1 MYKHSL
7 FIFLF
12 ILGFGLSNSNAQSSQ
27 QPDSLGLPGDN
38 LNLYA
43 VMKLFQSS
51 ETLEGFEKSLN
62 AEDSKINNLDL
73 NNDDKTDYI
82 KVIDNVENQ
91 VHNIV
96 LQVSVNEKENQDVA
110 TFIVEKNSKGEVQI
124 QLIGDEELYG
134 KNYVVEPNYT
144 DSTAKKE
151 TPNPGYVK
159 QSSSQ
164 TTDSEGNTTIINN
177 YTTTQTAS
185 WPVVSYMFMPTYV
198 IWVSPWRYG
207 YYPPYWNPWTP
218 WYWQRYYGY
227 HYNYGYY
234 YHGHYRHCNY
244 YRNPGA
250 YNNYYSRRSTSVT
263 INVNIRNGGYRRS
276 YSHPE
281 SRAMGNRDFER
292 DSKNNRDRGNIGN
305 DNSKVKNPATK
316 NGGNNISNQQ
326 MQGANQKAVSGSKDR
341 SMPNRQNQNI
351 GKTPAVRTP
360 TVRTPAVRT
369 PAVRT
374 PSNRTSGRGERRRPK

>member
-12 ILGFGLSNSNAQSSQ
+12 ILGFGLSHSNAQSSQ

-51 ETLEGFEKSLN
+51 PTLEGFEKSLN
-62 AEDSKINNLDL
+62 SEDSKINNLDL
-73 NNDDKTDYI
+73 NNDDKIDYI
-82 KVIDNVENQ
+82 KVIDNVDKQ

-96 LQVSVNEKENQDVA
+96 LQVPVNEKENQDVA

-144 DSTAKKE
+144 DSAAKTE

-159 QSSSQ
+159 QSTTQ
-164 TTDSEGNTTIINN
+164 TTDSKGNTTVINN
-177 YTTTQTAS
+177 YTTAQTAS

-198 IWVSPWRYG
+198 VWVSPWRYG
-207 YYPPYWNPWTP
+207 YYPSYWNPWTP

-234 YHGHYRHCNY
+234 YYGNYRYCNY
-244 YRNPGA
+244 YRNPVA
-250 YNNYYSRRSTSVT
+250 YNNYYRRRSVSVT
-263 INVNIRNGGYRRS
+263 CNVNIRNGGHRRS

-281 SRAMGNRDFER
+281 SRSIGNRDFDR
-292 DSKNNRDRGNIGN
+292 DSKKNRDRGDNGN
-305 DNSKVKNPATK
+305 DRSKVKNAATK
-316 NGGNNISNQQ
+316 NRDNSGSNQQ
-326 MQGANQKAVSGSKDR
+326 IRNVKQKAGNNSNDR
-341 SMPNRQNQNI
+341 SLPTRQNQSI
-351 GKTPAVRTP
+351 DRRPVERTP
-360 TVRTPAVRT
+360 V
-369 PAVRT
+369 
-374 PSNRTSGRGERRRPK
+374 NRSGGRVGGRRP

>member
-1 MYKHSL
+1 MKNNKLKIMHKHSL

-12 ILGFGLSNSNAQSSQ
+12 ILGFGLSHSNAQATQ

-62 AEDSKINNLDL
+62 TEDSKINNLDL
-73 NNDDKTDYI
+73 NNDDKIDYI
-82 KVIDNVENQ
+82 KVIDNVDKQ

-96 LQVSVNEKENQDVA
+96 LQVPINEKENQDVA

-134 KNYVVEPNYT
+134 KKYVVEPNYT

-159 QSSSQ
+159 QSTTQ
-164 TTDSEGNTTIINN
+164 TTDSKGNTTIVNN

-198 IWVSPWRYG
+198 VWVSPWRYA

-218 WYWQRYYGY
+218 WYWQRYSGY

-234 YHGHYRHCNY
+234 YYGNYRYCNY
-244 YRNPGA
+244 YRNPVA
-250 YNNYYSRRSTSVT
+250 YNSYYSRRSVSVT
-263 INVNIRNGGYRRS
+263 CNVNIRNGGYRRS

-281 SRAMGNRDFER
+281 SRSMGNRDFDR
-292 DSKNNRDRGNIGN
+292 DSKNNRNRGNNDN
-305 DNSKVKNPATK
+305 DNSKVRNAATK
-316 NGGNNISNQQ
+316 NRDSDGSNQQ
-326 MQGANQKAVSGSKDR
+326 LQNIKPKAGNSSNDH
-341 SMPNRQNQNI
+341 SIPNRQNQSI
-351 GKTPAVRTP
+351 DRRPAERTP
-360 TVRTPAVRT
+360 V
-369 PAVRT
+369 
-374 PSNRTSGRGERRRPK
+374 NRGGGRVGGRRP

>member
-1 MYKHSL
+1 MYKQTF

-12 ILGFGLSNSNAQSSQ
+12 ILGFGLSNSNAQATQ

-62 AEDSKINNLDL
+62 SEDSKINNLDL
-73 NNDDKTDYI
+73 NNDDKIDYI
-82 KVIDNVENQ
+82 KVIDNVDKQ

-96 LQVSVNEKENQDVA
+96 LQVPVNEKENQDVA

-159 QSSSQ
+159 QSTTQ
-164 TTDSEGNTTIINN
+164 TTDSKGNTTIVNN

-198 IWVSPWRYG
+198 VWVSPWRYA

-234 YHGHYRHCNY
+234 YYGNYRYCNY
-244 YRNPGA
+244 YRNPVA
-250 YNNYYSRRSTSVT
+250 YNNYYSRRSVSVT
-263 INVNIRNGGYRRS
+263 CNVNIRNGGYRRS

-281 SRAMGNRDFER
+281 SRSMGNRDFDR
-292 DSKNNRDRGNIGN
+292 DKKNGRDKISNGN
-305 DNSKVKNPATK
+305 DNSKFKKSDIKKSDNKVY
-316 NGGNNISNQQ
+316 NQSA
-326 MQGANQKAVSGSKDR
+326 QGAKQKAVDASPDR
-341 SMPNRQNQNI
+341 TIPKRTNQNI
-351 GKTPAVRTP
+351 NTERKSVDRTP
-360 TVRTPAVRT
+360 V
-369 PAVRT
+369 
-374 PSNRTSGRGERRRPK
+374 NRGGGRVGGRRP

>member
-1 MYKHSL
+1 MSRNKLKFMNKKSL
-7 FIFLF
+7 LIIFYFLTLG
-12 ILGFGLSNSNAQSSQ
+12 ILNSKAQSTQS
-27 QPDSLGLPGDN
+27 PDSLGLPGDN

-51 ETLEGFEKSLN
+51 ATLEGFEKSLN

-82 KVIDNVENQ
+82 KVIDNVDKQ

-96 LQVSVNEKENQDVA
+96 LQVPVNDKENQDVA
-110 TFIVEKNSKGEVQI
+110 TFIVEKNAKGEVQI

-134 KNYVVEPNYT
+134 KNYVVEPNYN
-144 DSTAKKE
+144 DSIAQKE

-159 QSSSQ
+159 QSSTQ
-164 TTDSEGNTTIINN
+164 TVDSKGNTTIVNN

-198 IWVSPWRYG
+198 VWVSPWRFG
-207 YYPPYWNPWTP
+207 YYPPYYNPWTP

-234 YHGHYRHCNY
+234 YYGNYRYCNY
-244 YRNPGA
+244 YRNPVA
-250 YNNYYSRRSTSVT
+250 YNSYYSRRSVSVT
-263 INVNIRNGGYRRS
+263 CNVNIRNGGYRRS

-281 SRAMGNRDFER
+281 SRAMGNKDFER
-292 DSKNNRDRGNIGN
+292 DKKNGRDKMNNGN
-305 DNSKVKNPATK
+305 DNPKVKKSAIK
-316 NGGNNISNQQ
+316 NKDNNISKQSAQ
-326 MQGANQKAVSGSKDR
+326 DVKQKAANNSVDR
-341 SMPNRQNQNI
+341 SIPKRTNQNI
-351 GKTPAVRTP
+351 NTDRRPVDRTP
-360 TVRTPAVRT
+360 V
-369 PAVRT
+369 
-374 PSNRTSGRGERRRPK
+374 NRGGGGGRVGGRRP

>member
-1 MYKHSL
+1 MNNNKLKIMQKHSL

-12 ILGFGLSNSNAQSSQ
+12 ILGFGLSNSNAQTAQ

-62 AEDSKINNLDL
+62 SEDSKINNLDL
-73 NNDDKTDYI
+73 NNDNKIDYI
-82 KVIDNVENQ
+82 KVIDNVDKQ

-96 LQVSVNEKENQDVA
+96 LQVPVNEKENQDVA

-144 DSTAKKE
+144 DSTAKTE

-159 QSSSQ
+159 QSSTQ
-164 TTDSEGNTTIINN
+164 TTDSKGNTTIINN

-198 IWVSPWRYG
+198 VWVSPWRYG
-207 YYPPYWNPWTP
+207 YYPSYWNPWTP

-234 YHGHYRHCNY
+234 YYGNYRYCNY
-244 YRNPGA
+244 YRNPVA
-250 YNNYYSRRSTSVT
+250 YNNYYSRRSVSVT
-263 INVNIRNGGYRRS
+263 CNVNIRNGGYRGS

-281 SRAMGNRDFER
+281 SRSMGNKDFER
-292 DSKNNRDRGNIGN
+292 DSKKNRDRGNNGN
-305 DNSKVKNPATK
+305 DNTKIKNAGTK

-326 MQGANQKAVSGSKDR
+326 IQGAKQKAANGSNDR
-341 SMPNRQNQNI
+341 SMPSRQNQNI
-351 GKTPAVRTP
+351 DRKPVDRAPV
-360 TVRTPAVRT
+360 
-369 PAVRT
+369 
-374 PSNRTSGRGERRRPK
+374 NRASGRVGGRRP